1 MDSAKSTLYQ
11 DMMDRMKGRLS
22 FMSGKI
28 KRLESLDLDIDV
40 TDMQAELL
48 IIMDRILADAGNQVD
63 HIYRLLYQMKIDS
76 EVNND

>member
-48 IIMDRILADAGNQVD
+48 TIMDRILADAGNQVD
-63 HIYRLLYQMKIDS
+63 HIYIDYYIRS
-76 EVNND
+76 ITPP